1 MAACSTGDVSNRGG
15 ERRRDMTRRNMV
27 AQTSDGPVLL
37 VKKLG
42 GLLAIIVGC
51 LLTAVGVTFE
61 SGGTTFVGVLFLILG
76 AILLVLKIIRR
87 NEGSSLP

>member
-1 MAACSTGDVSNRGG
+1 
-15 ERRRDMTRRNMV
+15 MV
-27 AQTSDGPVLL
+27 AQASDGPLLL

-42 GLLAIIVGC
+42 GLLAIIFGC

-61 SGGTTFVGVLFLILG
+61 YGGTTFAGVVLLIVG
-76 AILLVLKIIRR
+76 AILLVLKIVRR